1 MIKSKLTNNHFSAY
15 KHYEAMRIMTNV
27 YIETLP
33 TELKLY
39 EKTSYTKYLYLL
51 THGPCISIF
60 LQAIIDE

>member
-1 MIKSKLTNNHFSAY
+1 
-15 KHYEAMRIMTNV
+15 MTNV

-51 THGPCISIF
+51 THGPCISVF
-60 LQAIIDE
+60 LQAIIDEGAEF